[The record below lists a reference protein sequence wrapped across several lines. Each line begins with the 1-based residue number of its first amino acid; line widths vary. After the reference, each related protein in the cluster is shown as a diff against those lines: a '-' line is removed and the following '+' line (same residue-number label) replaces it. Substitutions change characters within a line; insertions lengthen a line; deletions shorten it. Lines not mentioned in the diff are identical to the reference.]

1 MIFPAIAALLLQ
13 PGLVFT
19 GVKAWRWSEGRGEFI
34 PALSAAA
41 ENRSGLDFASVRVLV
56 RVRCAAGGTREYR
69 VTLRDILLGEQ
80 KVEAT
85 AWDAIGTAS
94 YCEGEAEAIAEET
107 VPFPAGER
115 PAFAVFG
122 FSARTPDGAVSTDL
136 EGILDF
142 RSGAGAPQS
151 LDLRP
156 WRRHGARFTLP
167 ETPGTAF
174 YVIRVPPGRL
184 GLAGF
189 VLEPSAEPKSPVSRF
204 LRFYELPPGEARWL
218 GVFRLELE
226 GPGKAAL
233 TMEPS
238 AELAERLAPLLPR
251 PLRPARGVAPPASS
265 TLVTQ

>member
-1 MIFPAIAALLLQ
+1 MIFPALAALLLQ
-13 PGLVFT
+13 QGLVFS

-34 PALSAAA
+34 PALSAEAD
-41 ENRSGLDFASVRVLV
+41 NRSGEDFETVRVLV
-56 RVRCAAGGTREYR
+56 RVRCTGGGTRQYR

-85 AWDAIGTAS
+85 AWDAIGTAG
-94 YCEGEAEAIAEET
+94 YCEGNAEAVAEEAL
-107 VPFPAGER
+107 PYPPGER

-122 FSARTPDGAVSTDL
+122 FSAQTPDGAVLTDL
-136 EGILDF
+136 EGILDY
-142 RSGAGAPQS
+142 RSGSGAPQS

-167 ETPGTAF
+167 ETPGCAF
-174 YVIRVPPGRL
+174 YMVRVPPGRL

-189 VLEPSAEPKSPVSRF
+189 VLQPSGEPKSPVSRF
-204 LRFYELPPGEARWL
+204 LRFYEIPPGEARWL

-233 TMEPS
+233 TLEPG
-238 AELAERLAPLLPR
+238 AELADRLAPLLPR
-251 PLRPARGVAPPASS
+251 PLRPAPAMAAPASS
-265 TLVTQ
+265 TLVTP